1 MQTKT
6 NMAKVAK
13 TQLKAKKQSVI
24 SLDNRKKLVRA
35 YYQLY
40 RVFVL
45 KNLLSGMTLGAASHN
60 AMQLVRAKLS
70 TMDAANPVTKY
81 LLRINARHSKRVA
94 KRIMTGRFRNARA
107 TAKPE
112 TRAKI
117 TVLMPK
123 WLQFSLNTFTT
134 MSALYKP
141 KTTTKP
147 QEKVAQKPNMQQ
159 NQNMM
164 LLIKLRQMNNAH
176 QHAA

>member
-1 MQTKT
+1 MQVNKQI
-6 NMAKVAK
+6 NMATIAK
-13 TQLKAKKQSVI
+13 TQSGKKKKSVI
-24 SLDNRKKLVRA
+24 TLEHRKHIVRA

-70 TMDAANPVTKY
+70 TMDKNNPVTKY

-94 KRIMTGRFRNARA
+94 KRVMTGKYSNAHA
-107 TAKPE
+107 TATPE

-117 TVLMPK
+117 NALMPK
-123 WLQFSLNTFTT
+123 WIAFSLNTFTT

-141 KTTTKP
+141 K
-147 QEKVAQKPNMQQ
+147 EKMQQ
-159 NQNMM
+159 QVAAKHNAQQKLM
-164 LLIKLRQMNNAH
+164 LLIKMKQINDVR

>member
-1 MQTKT
+1 MQAKT

-13 TQLKAKKQSVI
+13 TQGKAKKQHII

-70 TMDAANPVTKY
+70 TMDKANPVTKY

-94 KRIMTGRFRNARA
+94 KRIMTGKFRNARA

-112 TRAKI
+112 TRAKM
-117 TVLMPK
+117 TAMMPK
-123 WLQFSLNTFTT
+123 WLQFSMNTFAT

-141 KTTTKP
+141 KTVVKA
-147 QEKVAQKPNMQQ
+147 QEKVAPKPNMQQ

-164 LLIKLRQMNNAH
+164 LLIKMQQISTAR